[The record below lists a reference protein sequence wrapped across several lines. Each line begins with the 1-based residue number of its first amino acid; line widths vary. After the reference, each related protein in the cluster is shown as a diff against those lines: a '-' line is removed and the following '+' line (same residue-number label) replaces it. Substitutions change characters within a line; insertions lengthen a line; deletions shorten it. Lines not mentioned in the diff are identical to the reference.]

1 MLLVRGSGM
10 GRPVL
15 CCSCP
20 CAPGACLML
29 ALHSLSNVA
38 TQAQTARYLLGEPPD
53 IEADEDVALA
63 WSRFCAW
70 LSACAPTLMNSLCL
84 RLIESCIPGWKR
96 CGHPDSQSAIK
107 RCLRLHAE
115 HN

>member
-1 MLLVRGSGM
+1 MR

-15 CCSCP
+15 CCFCP
-20 CAPGACLML
+20 SAPRACLML
-29 ALHSLSNVA
+29 ALHLLSNVA

-70 LSACAPTLMNSLCL
+70 LSACAPTPDRFPMSVPHWKLHT
-84 RLIESCIPGWKR
+84 RLETLWTS
-96 CGHPDSQSAIK
+96 
-107 RCLRLHAE
+107 
-115 HN
+115 